1 MAKRTG
7 YLGANLHQGTGLRLW
22 EAINEESRLYT
33 DHTVFVFP
41 GGRLNYKKADEHLRN
56 SIFRYANSLNLDGA
70 VVWGSTLAGEV
81 KWNEVGEWTKEL
93 SEKIPVV
100 SLGINVDGV
109 PSISYDA
116 YTGVYRMVEHFIKEH
131 NYRRIAFLS
140 GPKNHDS
147 AYSRFE
153 AYRDCLKD
161 NNIPYDEALVSSSY
175 AWGDGEE
182 AIREI
187 VEKNHKLPK
196 RDFDAL
202 IASSDL
208 MAFLASRYLEEH
220 GYFIPDDVA
229 LAGFNDSPEAFL
241 STTELTTVRLPVR
254 EMVEQSF
261 RTIRDMETKS
271 NDLYP
276 SISLPTVGIYRRS
289 CGCMESYGNE
299 SMAEDIKCFS
309 DYEKWVNM
317 RLSRGE
323 NASVFLNIAR
333 SIFPCG
339 EKVDKSNR
347 RKYEELCWR
356 YMNHGGTMKFFFS
369 ALKLCRKLFPE
380 RELEVDE
387 LDLLH
392 EIMMETSVKVSATK
406 SYRNREI
413 NNAHNLFTNALLQ
426 THSFPELGEALKNY
440 CPAMGIDK
448 AFLFK
453 YTEDGASRLECG
465 FSKDRLFTRGIE
477 FPDELLFP
485 EEISYEIQRG
495 LFVVEPLYY
504 DNNVDGYVI
513 LKNRDCPASMI
524 ENIRI
529 DLSSSLQAI
538 DLYTLACE
546 KSQKA
551 EEAEKESN
559 EFYSHI
565 KEELKEPLE
574 KIKKVLSE
582 KKSHD
587 SDELLSK
594 IVKTEHLLELS
605 AVERDGVALETTYLP
620 LSKILSVM
628 GDKGIKIS
636 APARL
641 PSVVFDKSTL
651 DEIASCLVTYYGA
664 DITLTVTLEPRKVLL
679 RFQSLTLSHPLEIT
693 PTMQYVEK
701 LLFLQRAS
709 FNFTKNS
716 LDVYLS
722 YPSLSGEDDVESGE
736 GGVLFITEDGKGD
749 NLPIEGDVST
759 ISFEEV
765 VGQINSLS
773 SYSSL
778 AWDASL
784 RSRQSGIAMN
794 LLRNHKE
801 ARRMPFIC
809 FGLDE
814 EHLSVAAAVEGTI
827 PTDGKGCIY
836 SFGPFM
842 ESLSILSEFAPVKE
856 VSSLGEITSRYP
868 SPLFVF
874 YSVDMEKIEAL
885 RKDRNFTKTPIL
897 IVKDRFDADDIDALS
912 STPNVLICNTS
923 ITEAEGFINRIVA
936 VFGGEELL
944 PPLTSIL
951 VKRAICYLNDNA
963 TYSISRWQIA
973 GSVNI
978 SEDYLTRIFRKE
990 IGISP
995 WDYLNRY
1002 RIQIASRL
1010 LLETGSSISE
1020 IASLTGFQD
1029 QAYFCRVFR
1038 KVKGFPPGNIRTR

>member
-41 GGRLNYKKADEHLRN
+41 GGRMNYKKADEHLRN
-56 SIFRYANSLNLDGA
+56 TIFRYADSLNLDGA

-81 KWNEVGEWTKEL
+81 TWDEVGEWTKEL
-93 SEKIPVV
+93 SSKIPVV
-100 SLGINVDGV
+100 SLGINVDDV

-116 YTGVYRMVEHFIKEH
+116 YTGVYRMVEHFITQHHYK
-131 NYRRIAFLS
+131 RIVFLK

-147 AYSRFE
+147 AQSRFE
-153 AYRDCLKD
+153 AYRDCLRD
-161 NNIPYDEALVSSSY
+161 FHIPYDEELVSSHY

-196 RDFDAL
+196 RDFDAV
-202 IASSDL
+202 ISSSDL
-208 MAFLASRYLEEH
+208 MAFLASRYLEER

-241 STTELTTVRLPVR
+241 STTELTTVRLPVK

-261 RTIRDMETKS
+261 RTIRDMESKPEGF
-271 NDLYP
+271 YP
-276 SISLPTVGIYRRS
+276 SISLPTVAIYRRS
-289 CGCMESYGNE
+289 CGCMESFGND
-299 SMAEDIKCFS
+299 SMTVDIKSFA

-317 RLSRGE
+317 RLGRGE
-323 NASVFLNIAR
+323 SAAVFLNIAR
-333 SIFPCG
+333 SIFPAG
-339 EKVDKSNR
+339 GKVDKSNR

-392 EIMMETSVKVSATK
+392 EIMMETSVKVSATR
-406 SYRNREI
+406 SYRHREI
-413 NNAHNLFTNALLQ
+413 NNAHNLFTNALLR
-426 THSFPELGEALKNY
+426 THSFSELGEAMKSY
-440 CPAMGIDK
+440 CPTMGIDK

-453 YTEDGASRLECG
+453 YTEDGKARLECG
-465 FSKDRLFTRGIE
+465 FSKDRLFSPGVE
-477 FPDELLFP
+477 FSDSLLFP

-513 LKNRDCPASMI
+513 IKNRDCPASMI
-524 ENIRI
+524 ENVRI

-565 KEELKEPLE
+565 KEELKEPLDRL
-574 KIKKVLSE
+574 KKVLSE

-587 SDELLSK
+587 NDELLSK
-594 IVKTEHLLELS
+594 ILKTEHILELS
-605 AVERDGVALETTYLP
+605 AVERDGVALETTYIP
-620 LSKILSVM
+620 LSDILSVM
-628 GDKGIKIS
+628 KNKGIDVS
-636 APARL
+636 SPSTL

-651 DEIASCLVTYYGA
+651 EEIASCLVTYYGNN
-664 DITLTVTLEPRKVLL
+664 ITLTVTLDAQRVVLS
-679 RFQSLTLSHPLEIT
+679 FHSTTLSHPFEISA
-693 PTMQYVEK
+693 TMQYVEK

-709 FNFTKNS
+709 FNFSQNS

-722 YPSLSGEDDVESGE
+722 YPSLSGEGEVESGD
-736 GGVLFITEDGKGD
+736 GGVIFISEDGKSD
-749 NLPIEGDVST
+749 NLPIEGKVSAISYEDV
-759 ISFEEV
+759 V
-765 VGQINSLS
+765 AQINNIS
-773 SYSSL
+773 SYSSI
-778 AWDASL
+778 AWDASK
-784 RSRQSGIAMN
+784 RSRQSGIAIN

-809 FGLDE
+809 FGLEE

-856 VSSLGEITSRYP
+856 VRSLDEIDSRNP

-874 YSVDMEKIEAL
+874 YSVDMDKIETL
-885 RKDRNFTKTPIL
+885 RKDRNFSKTPFL

-951 VKRAICYLNDNA
+951 VKKAICYLNDNA

-1010 LLETGSSISE
+1010 LLETGSSINE